1 MESTS
6 GNENEDG
13 DTLDWNKSTSEQNE
27 KSIKEDNDTESVI
40 TCSQGCGLS
49 IISPNNSQSHN
60 CIYDLRQVVD
70 KQSSVIQELK
80 DNVKRLRKNFRMEV
94 KKSRDRESQLRLDIE
109 KKVSD
114 LSTRVHRLYEEGSRR
129 CHGRCRKH
137 VKTEK
142 CLCQGFAT
150 LPHLCCGSHG
160 GICQC

>member
-1 MESTS
+1 MKSTS
-6 GNENEDG
+6 GNENEND
-13 DTLDWNKSTSEQNE
+13 DTLEKSISEQNE
-27 KSIKEDNDTESVI
+27 KSINEENNAGSVI

-49 IISPNNSQSHN
+49 ISPNNNQSHN

-80 DNVKRLRKNFRMEV
+80 DSVKRLRKNFRMEV
-94 KKSRDRESQLRLDIE
+94 KKSRERESQLRLDIE
-109 KKVSD
+109 RRVSD
-114 LSTRVHRLYEEGSRR
+114 LSSRVHRISEEGSRR
-129 CHGRCRKH
+129 CHGRCKKH